1 MFSKIKGIFHIFAA
15 LIKNN
20 NNKFIKKRQQNRY
33 IQTAVGGVLWHKA
46 SWRETNHRISN

>member
-15 LIKNN
+15 LINNN

-33 IQTAVGGVLWHKA
+33 IQTAVSGVRKHKA
-46 SWRETNHRISN
+46 LWRETNHRSSN